1 MSNQESLRASYIEA
15 NDVESLESHLIE
27 FGIDEN
33 SKSLLFLMAYEDRY
47 SEEILIPL
55 LQKSVKSIIGGV
67 FPELIFMGERKKSGV
82 LLLPLSFELNIQL
95 FDLSETS
102 EDFLRQ
108 LELHQKDSLD
118 PLSTLFI
125 FIDALGS
132 NKESL
137 IESLFN
143 FFGINPTYIGGGAG
157 SLKFEPFLSIITN
170 NGLYSNA
177 AVIGW
182 AKKKIALGVAH
193 GWQSISE
200 PLKVTKAD
208 KNKLLSINWKPAF
221 EVYKEIVEA
230 HSGMK
235 FTKDNFFSIAK
246 SYPLGISKI
255 DAEMVVR
262 DPFMVVGNALHL
274 VDNVLQ
280 GEYVEILHGNMASLL
295 AGALKAREIAFSKI
309 ENYMDKKSIFC
320 IDCISR
326 VLYMEDEF
334 HKELETIGTDVDV
347 TGILTIGEIANSEES
362 FLEIYNKTIV
372 IGLW

>member
-1 MSNQESLRASYIEA
+1 MRASYIA
-15 NDVESLESHLIE
+15 PNDVESLESHLIE
-27 FGIDEN
+27 FDIN
-33 SKSLLFLMAYEDRY
+33 KSCKSLLFLMAYEERY
-47 SEEILIPL
+47 SEEILIHL
-55 LQKSVKSIIGGV
+55 LQKCAKSIIGGV
-67 FPELIFMGERKKSGV
+67 FPELIFNGERKKSGV
-82 LLLPLSFELNIQL
+82 LLMPLTFELNRQL

-118 PLSTLFI
+118 SSSTLFV
-125 FIDALGS
+125 FIDALS
-132 NKESL
+132 TNKESF

-157 SLKFEPFLSIITN
+157 SLKFEPFSCIITN

-177 AVIGW
+177 AVIGLG
-182 AKKKIALGVAH
+182 KKKIALGVAH
-193 GWQSISE
+193 GWQSISK

-208 KNKLLSINWKPAF
+208 RNRLLSINWKPAF

-235 FTKDNFFSIAK
+235 FTRDNFFSIAK

-262 DPFMVVGNALHL
+262 DPFTVVDNALHL

-280 GEYVEILHGNMASLL
+280 GEYVEILHGNLDSLL

-326 VLYMEDEF
+326 VLYMENDF
-334 HKELETIGTDVDV
+334 NKELETIGNDVDV
-347 TGILTIGEIANSEES
+347 SGILTIGEIANSEES